1 MEIERLITELR
12 LLRSYF
18 NKEQLQ
24 TPILQFFE
32 EKLPNLS
39 ISATGEQGE
48 IEVQWKDAAGE
59 LHTKPADGID
69 IHASLLH
76 RLSIAYPNCSAG
88 MQSMNGFEFSSKSGI
103 CGFCIM
109 VYKTNW

>member
-1 MEIERLITELR
+1 MITELR

-24 TPILQFFE
+24 TPLLQFFE
-32 EKLPNLS
+32 ENLPNLS
-39 ISATGEQGE
+39 ILRGEQGE
-48 IEVQWKDAAGE
+48 IEVQWKDTEGE
-59 LHTKPADGID
+59 LHNNLADGID

-88 MQSMNGFEFSSKSGI
+88 MRSLNGFEFSSKSGNCRFRI
-103 CGFCIM
+103 LLH
-109 VYKTNW
+109 KTIW